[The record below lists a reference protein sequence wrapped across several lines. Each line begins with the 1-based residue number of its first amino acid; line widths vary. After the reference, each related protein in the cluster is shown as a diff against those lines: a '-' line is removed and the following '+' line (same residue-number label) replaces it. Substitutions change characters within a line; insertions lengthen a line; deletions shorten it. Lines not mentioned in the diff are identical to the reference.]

1 MYSMLVTPLLL
12 DDEEEDK
19 DAVELIK
26 GVGESE
32 LSVWLADVGAIFN
45 GDTVGSELSFVVFVV
60 ILLKFSIELWNEL
73 AAGSAV
79 DCSM

>member
-32 LSVWLADVGAIFN
+32 LSV
-45 GDTVGSELSFVVFVV
+45 
-60 ILLKFSIELWNEL
+60 
-73 AAGSAV
+73 
-79 DCSM
+79 